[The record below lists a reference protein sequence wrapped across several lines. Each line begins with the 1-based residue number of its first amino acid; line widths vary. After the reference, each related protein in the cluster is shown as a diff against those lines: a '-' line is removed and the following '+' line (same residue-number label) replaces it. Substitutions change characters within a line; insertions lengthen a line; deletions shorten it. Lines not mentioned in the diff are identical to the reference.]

1 MDTQEITLTQDSSDG
16 LYTQLLRGR
25 YVTSI
30 DGSIITLDD
39 GTELYIQG
47 NAGCGGCSSGWYWLE
62 ETFKRGNRKAR
73 IMSAYVAYSEDKS
86 EDEPARSVY
95 TIFVMVDGNPTQ
107 LPLATVRGSDGNGY
121 YGTGFTLTATVKTR
135 PAPPT
140 VTPQDI
146 IKVIAGEHPLP
157 PIPNIQGRE
166 ALLNAVA
173 YTLLQTRGFDS
184 PLRITGPEAQLFH
197 KLTSSKY
204 QQPHGP
210 YYVSQWYGFK
220 QATLFWFTDM
230 EEGVSLVLRDLANGA
245 DAYAAKLYAF
255 TQRVRAS
262 KKPVKTFVTG
272 YALKG
277 ISATVNGKRVPA
289 TDFLLSEV
297 CGFHGDRIGPK
308 GDYIPY
314 HYFFDDAKI
323 YGVRILKH
331 REGGRGDV
339 TIYSDSQSV
348 WAIKPR
354 KGTAQ

>member
-1 MDTQEITLTQDSSDG
+1 MCTQEITLTQSSSGG
-16 LYTQLLRGR
+16 LYTKLLRGR

-30 DGSIITLDD
+30 DDGTITLDD
-39 GTELYIQG
+39 GTELYIHG
-47 NAGCGGCSSGWYWLE
+47 NDGCGGCESGWYWLE
-62 ETFKRGNRKAR
+62 NVYKQGSRRAR
-73 IMSAYVAYSEDKS
+73 IMSAYVDYDEDDK
-86 EDEPARSVY
+86 EPPSVY

-107 LPLATVRGSDGNGY
+107 LPLATVRGDDGNGY
-121 YGTGFTLTATVKTR
+121 YGTGFTLTATVKPR

-146 IKVIAGEHPLP
+146 IKAIAGKHPLP
-157 PIPNIQGRE
+157 PIPDNRGRE

-197 KLTSSKY
+197 KLTSSRY
-204 QQPHGP
+204 QQSHGP
-210 YYVSQWYGFK
+210 YYEGQWYGFK
-220 QATLFWFTDM
+220 QATLFYFTDM
-230 EEGVSLVLRDLANGA
+230 EDGVSLVLRDLANGA

-262 KKPVKTFVTG
+262 KNPIKTFVTD

-277 ISATVNGKRVPA
+277 NTATVNGKRVPA
-289 TDFLLSEV
+289 TDLLLSEV
-297 CGFHGDRIGPK
+297 CGFHGDNIDPK
-308 GDYIPY
+308 GSYIPY
-314 HYFFDDAKI
+314 HYFFYDAKT
-323 YGVRILKH
+323 YGARILKH

-348 WAIKPR
+348 WAINTQ
-354 KGTAQ
+354 KGTRA